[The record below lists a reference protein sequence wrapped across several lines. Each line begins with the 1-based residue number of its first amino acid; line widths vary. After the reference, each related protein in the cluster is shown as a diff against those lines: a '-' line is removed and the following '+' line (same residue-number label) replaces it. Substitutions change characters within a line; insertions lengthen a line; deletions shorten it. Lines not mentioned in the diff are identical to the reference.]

1 MEEKAYGGGAFDAA
15 CAVTVSGRLW
25 KCGTCCA
32 EKRNQGN
39 NFGSI
44 QSQQDMQQYLDG
56 FNKKYPGIE
65 VKYQSYSDYDNEVS
79 KQIQSGCCVYDGES
93 SL

>member
-1 MEEKAYGGGAFDAA
+1 MKSGEKAYGGGAYDAA

-44 QSQQDMQQYLDG
+44 QYLPAG
-56 FNKKYPGIE
+56 YAAVPGW
-65 VKYQSYSDYDNEVS
+65 V
-79 KQIQSGCCVYDGES
+79 
-93 SL
+93 